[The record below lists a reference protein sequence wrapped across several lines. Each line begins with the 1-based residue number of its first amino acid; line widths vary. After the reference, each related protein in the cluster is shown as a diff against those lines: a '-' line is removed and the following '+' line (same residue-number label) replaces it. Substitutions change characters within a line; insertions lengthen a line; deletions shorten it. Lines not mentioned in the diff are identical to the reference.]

1 MATKN
6 IVPRANGEGGI
17 GTAAKGW
24 GGAFF
29 TSTAT
34 SSSSAGAKL
43 QLISN
48 DGAVM
53 ADTHQLGIIEFLG
66 AEDGSGTISVGA
78 SIEAVAD
85 ETFTASENAGALVF
99 KTTSGTTK
107 SEVLRLDKNKLGT
120 FADAVQ
126 INGTLTT
133 SVDDTGSD
141 VRFFSATAGEGL
153 FYDSSEDELGLL
165 LTTKLKFHD
174 IGGGEEIFASSDGHL
189 EINAGTTL
197 DVTAPIIDLNAS
209 TRVDV
214 SGALTVGGDLTVNGT
229 TTTVNST
236 VTTVDDP
243 IITLGGDTAPGSDD
257 NKDRGVEFRYHT
269 GSAAKVGFFG
279 FDDSASAFTFIPDAT
294 NSSEVFSGSVGNV
307 IFNDVTAASL
317 DISGDADIDGTL
329 EADAITV
336 NGTTLAEVISDTTGA
351 MFSSNTETGVTVTYQ
366 DADNT
371 IDVEINAAQTT
382 ITSLLATDIK
392 IGEDDQT
399 KIDFETA
406 DTINFYAG
414 NEKQLILTDGALTP
428 GANNI
433 LDLGSSSV
441 EFKDAFFDGT
451 VTADAFAGPLTG
463 NVTGNVSGTAAT
475 VTGAAQSNITSL
487 GTLTTLTVDDITING
502 STISD
507 AGDLLFDVGGDI
519 SLDAAGGD
527 FIFLVGGSQYGK
539 INFLGT
545 NNLTISGS
553 AADHA
558 GLSFATHAILPAEVS
573 ATTDGTI
580 DLGASSEQFKTIFL
594 STGVVV
600 ADSANI
606 GCASDTDL
614 LTLASGLLT
623 TTGNLQLSDGSPNI
637 FFHTTGNHYNWMIG
651 AQENVSTAL
660 EISVDGAVGTG
671 SDTTASNY
679 TPVITALANGNTTFA
694 NDIILPQDGVVA
706 FNSVSDEYIT
716 AAADKLFFGTGNLS
730 RVTIDGANVG
740 IADSAFNYY
749 ANRLVVKADDEDG
762 VTFLSS
768 ATDAKFY
775 LAFADGTS
783 GHAQELAG
791 MITFDHNNNEMA
803 LGGNAGHEHLKIAN
817 GGNVTVT
824 DGDLIIGTSGHGI
837 DFSANST
844 SGGGSASAIL
854 DDYEEGTW
862 TPTYTTSSSSS
873 TVSYNTQTGY
883 YTKVGNQVTC
893 WGFLSTNTSTWNGV
907 YVQLDGQP
915 FASANGNMTMGIVSY
930 AHSFGGDHP
939 RAIYY
944 ATSTRN
950 YLTYRDAVD
959 GNDIELQASDMDAGN
974 GGKNI
979 IIFTFSYQTS

>member
-1 MATKN
+1 
-6 IVPRANGEGGI
+6 
-17 GTAAKGW
+17 
-24 GGAFF
+24 
-29 TSTAT
+29 
-34 SSSSAGAKL
+34 
-43 QLISN
+43 
-48 DGAVM
+48 
-53 ADTHQLGIIEFLG
+53 
-66 AEDGSGTISVGA
+66 
-78 SIEAVAD
+78 
-85 ETFTASENAGALVF
+85 
-99 KTTSGTTK
+99 
-107 SEVLRLDKNKLGT
+107 
-120 FADAVQ
+120 
-126 INGTLTT
+126 
-133 SVDDTGSD
+133 
-141 VRFFSATAGEGL
+141 
-153 FYDSSEDELGLL
+153 
-165 LTTKLKFHD
+165 
-174 IGGGEEIFASSDGHL
+174 
-189 EINAGTTL
+189 
-197 DVTAPIIDLNAS
+197 
-209 TRVDV
+209 
-214 SGALTVGGDLTVNGT
+214 
-229 TTTVNST
+229 
-236 VTTVDDP
+236 
-243 IITLGGDTAPGSDD
+243 
-257 NKDRGVEFRYHT
+257 
-269 GSAAKVGFFG
+269 
-279 FDDSASAFTFIPDAT
+279 
-294 NSSEVFSGSVGNV
+294 
-307 IFNDVTAASL
+307 
-317 DISGDADIDGTL
+317 
-329 EADAITV
+329 
-336 NGTTLAEVISDTTGA
+336 
-351 MFSSNTETGVTVTYQ
+351 
-366 DADNT
+366 
-371 IDVEINAAQTT
+371 
-382 ITSLLATDIK
+382 
-392 IGEDDQT
+392 
-399 KIDFETA
+399 
-406 DTINFYAG
+406 
-414 NEKQLILTDGALTP
+414 
-428 GANNI
+428 
-433 LDLGSSSV
+433 
-441 EFKDAFFDGT
+441 
-451 VTADAFAGPLTG
+451 
-463 NVTGNVSGTAAT
+463 TAAT

-487 GTLTTLTVDDITING
+487 GTLTTLTVDNVIING
-502 STISD
+502 TTI
-507 AGDLLFDVGGDI
+507 G
-519 SLDAAGGD
+519 
-527 FIFLVGGSQYGK
+527 
-539 INFLGT
+539 
-545 NNLTISGS
+545 
-553 AADHA
+553 H
-558 GLSFATHAILPAEVS
+558 
-573 ATTDGTI
+573 TD
-580 DLGASSEQFKTIFL
+580 
-594 STGVVV
+594 
-600 ADSANI
+600 
-606 GCASDTDL
+606 DTDL
-614 LTLASGLLT
+614 LTVASGLLT

>member
-236 VTTVDDP
+236 VTTIDDP

-487 GTLTTLTVDDITING
+487 GTLTTLTVDNVIING
-502 STISD
+502 TTI
-507 AGDLLFDVGGDI
+507 G
-519 SLDAAGGD
+519 
-527 FIFLVGGSQYGK
+527 
-539 INFLGT
+539 
-545 NNLTISGS
+545 
-553 AADHA
+553 H
-558 GLSFATHAILPAEVS
+558 
-573 ATTDGTI
+573 TD
-580 DLGASSEQFKTIFL
+580 
-594 STGVVV
+594 
-600 ADSANI
+600 
-606 GCASDTDL
+606 DTDL
-614 LTLASGLLT
+614 LTVASGLLT

-915 FASANGNMTMGIVSY
+915 FASANANMTMGIVSY

-959 GNDIELQASDMDAGN
+959 GNDIELQASDMDGGN

>member
-257 NKDRGVEFRYHT
+257 NKDRGIEFRYHT

-487 GTLTTLTVDDITING
+487 GTLTTLTVDNVIING
-502 STISD
+502 TTI
-507 AGDLLFDVGGDI
+507 G
-519 SLDAAGGD
+519 
-527 FIFLVGGSQYGK
+527 
-539 INFLGT
+539 
-545 NNLTISGS
+545 
-553 AADHA
+553 H
-558 GLSFATHAILPAEVS
+558 
-573 ATTDGTI
+573 TD
-580 DLGASSEQFKTIFL
+580 
-594 STGVVV
+594 
-600 ADSANI
+600 
-606 GCASDTDL
+606 DTDL
-614 LTLASGLLT
+614 LTVASGLLT

-817 GGNVTVT
+817 GGDVTVT

-837 DFSANST
+837 SFAATANT
-844 SGGGSASAIL
+844 GATGASMASETL

-862 TPTYTTSSSSS
+862 TPVMDVSSGSAI
-873 TVSYNTQTGY
+873 GY
-883 YTKVGNQVTC
+883 SVQLGRYTKIGDIVYASFSLNVNSGQANQNSN
-893 WGFLSTNTSTWNGV
+893 LSG
-907 YVQLDGQP
+907 LP
-915 FASANGNMTMGIVSY
+915 FASANVTNVKHAGSFCEVDSNFCNSAIAIATIDANASLIQLRKSGGTNSEPSDLFTTNQTGEIIGNIVY
-930 AHSFGGDHP
+930 K
-939 RAIYY
+939 
-944 ATSTRN
+944 
-950 YLTYRDAVD
+950 
-959 GNDIELQASDMDAGN
+959 AG
-974 GGKNI
+974 
-979 IIFTFSYQTS
+979 

>member
-487 GTLTTLTVDDITING
+487 GTLTTLTVDNVIING
-502 STISD
+502 TTI
-507 AGDLLFDVGGDI
+507 G
-519 SLDAAGGD
+519 
-527 FIFLVGGSQYGK
+527 
-539 INFLGT
+539 
-545 NNLTISGS
+545 
-553 AADHA
+553 H
-558 GLSFATHAILPAEVS
+558 
-573 ATTDGTI
+573 TD
-580 DLGASSEQFKTIFL
+580 
-594 STGVVV
+594 
-600 ADSANI
+600 
-606 GCASDTDL
+606 DTDL
-614 LTLASGLLT
+614 LTVASGLLT

>member
-236 VTTVDDP
+236 VTTIDDP

-502 STISD
+502 TTI
-507 AGDLLFDVGGDI
+507 G
-519 SLDAAGGD
+519 
-527 FIFLVGGSQYGK
+527 
-539 INFLGT
+539 
-545 NNLTISGS
+545 
-553 AADHA
+553 H
-558 GLSFATHAILPAEVS
+558 
-573 ATTDGTI
+573 TD
-580 DLGASSEQFKTIFL
+580 
-594 STGVVV
+594 
-600 ADSANI
+600 
-606 GCASDTDL
+606 DTDL
-614 LTLASGLLT
+614 LTVASGLLT

-817 GGNVTVT
+817 GGDVTVT